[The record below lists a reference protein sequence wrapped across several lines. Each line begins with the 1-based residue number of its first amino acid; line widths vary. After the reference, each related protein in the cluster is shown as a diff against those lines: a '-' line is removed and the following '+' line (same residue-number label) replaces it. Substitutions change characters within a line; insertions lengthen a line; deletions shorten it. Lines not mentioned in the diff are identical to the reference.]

1 MNFQQ
6 AVTSCLQKYVG
17 FDGRASRSEFWWFI
31 LAQII
36 VSLLANALHATL
48 GGIVSLLV
56 FLPTIAVGAR
66 RLHDIGKTGWL
77 QLVGIIPV
85 LGWIL
90 IIYWFV
96 QPTQPEANKYG
107 EPPAA

>member
-17 FDGRASRSEFWWFI
+17 FDGRASRSEFWWFV
-31 LAQII
+31 LAQVGVSII
-36 VSLLANALHATL
+36 ANTLHATL
-48 GGIVSLLV
+48 GGIVSLLL
-56 FLPTIAVGAR
+56 FLPAIAAGSR

-96 QPTQPEANKYG
+96 QPPQPEANKYG